1 MSISAK
7 WQQRLQ
13 QLIFY
18 GLLIAVIIVA
28 ARLSLATNTA
38 FDWTANQRHSLSEQT
53 IDLLQSI
60 DQPVQ
65 IKAFV
70 SPGNDYAAA
79 IQQLLERYQRY
90 TSQLQVEVIDPARAP
105 QQVKEFNIQQQGE
118 MLVLRDNQTE
128 RVQDL
133 SEQSLTNALL
143 RVSRSV
149 TPNVVFLTG
158 HGERSPDSEANF
170 GISLWA
176 QTLREQGFE
185 VETVNLAS
193 TGQLPDSTDLLVIAS
208 PEQSWLPGEIAQ
220 LQQFIASGGNL
231 LWLSEPDRHEPL
243 SELASSLDLQW
254 LPGTVIDPNA
264 SLLGIDDPSIALISD
279 FANHALTR
287 DLPSIVLMP
296 ATAALLSTDSES
308 TNWQTTEL
316 LRTQTETWAELSEVT
331 STEINF
337 NTDLDIAGPL
347 TVALALERQ
356 QPEAETAQRV
366 IVIGDGDF
374 LSNQYLGN
382 GANQTLATGMINWLT
397 AQDDRLNIAIKPTAD
412 NQLELSFSETLSIAI
427 GFLFVLPAMLLGS
440 GLMLWWFRRRR

>member
-105 QQVKEFNIQQQGE
+105 KQVKEFNIQQQGE

-143 RVSRSV
+143 RVSRNV

-220 LQQFIASGGNL
+220 LQQFIAAGGSL
-231 LWLSEPDRHEPL
+231 LWLSEPDRHENL

-264 SLLGIDDPSIALISD
+264 SLLGIDDPSFALISD
-279 FANHALTR
+279 FANHPLTR

-296 ATAALLSTDSES
+296 AAAALLSTDSES
-308 TNWQTTEL
+308 SNWQTTEL

-412 NQLELSFSETLSIAI
+412 NQLQLSFSETLSIAI

>member
-220 LQQFIASGGNL
+220 LQQFIAAGGSL
-231 LWLSEPDRHEPL
+231 LWLSEPDRHEHL

-264 SLLGIDDPSIALISD
+264 SLLGIDDPSFALISD
-279 FANHALTR
+279 FANHPLTR

-296 ATAALLSTDSES
+296 AAAALLSTDSES
-308 TNWQTTEL
+308 SNWQTTEL

>member
-220 LQQFIASGGNL
+220 LQQFIAAGGSL
-231 LWLSEPDRHEPL
+231 LWLSEPDRHEHL

-264 SLLGIDDPSIALISD
+264 SLLGIDDPSFALISD
-279 FANHALTR
+279 FANHPLTR

-296 ATAALLSTDSES
+296 AAAALLSTDSGS
-308 TNWQTTEL
+308 SNWQTTEL

-366 IVIGDGDF
+366 IVLGDGDF

-440 GLMLWWFRRRR
+440 GLMLWWFRLRR

>member
-220 LQQFIASGGNL
+220 LQQFIAAGGSL
-231 LWLSEPDRHEPL
+231 LWLSEPDRHEHL

-264 SLLGIDDPSIALISD
+264 SLLGIDDPSFALISD
-279 FANHALTR
+279 FANHPLTR

-296 ATAALLSTDSES
+296 AAAALLSTDSGS
-308 TNWQTTEL
+308 SNWQTTEL

-356 QPEAETAQRV
+356 QPKAETAQRV

-382 GANQTLATGMINWLT
+382 GANQTLATSMINWLT

>member
-1 MSISAK
+1 MSISPK

-53 IDLLQSI
+53 ISLLETI
-60 DQPVQ
+60 EQPIQ

-70 SPGNDYAAA
+70 SPGNDYASAVE
-79 IQQLLERYQRY
+79 QLLGRYQRY

-143 RVSRSV
+143 RVSRSI

-176 QTLREQGFE
+176 QALREQGFE
-185 VETVNLAS
+185 IETVNLAS
-193 TGQLPDSTDLLVIAS
+193 SGEIPESTNLLVIAS
-208 PEQSWLPGEIAQ
+208 PEQSWLPGEITQ

-264 SLLGIDDPSIALISD
+264 SLLGIDDPSFALISD

-308 TNWQTTEL
+308 TNWQTTEF
-316 LRTQTETWAELSEVT
+316 LRTQTETWAELSEL
-331 STEINF
+331 SASEIDYNSE
-337 NTDLDIAGPL
+337 LDIAGPL
-347 TVALALERQ
+347 TVALALERS
-356 QPEAETAQRV
+356 QPESAASQRV
-366 IVIGDGDF
+366 VVMGDGDF

>member
-185 VETVNLAS
+185 GETVNLAS

-220 LQQFIASGGNL
+220 LQQFIAAGGSL
-231 LWLSEPDRHEPL
+231 LWLSEPDRHEHL

-264 SLLGIDDPSIALISD
+264 SLLGIDDPSFALISD
-279 FANHALTR
+279 FANHPLTR

-296 ATAALLSTDSES
+296 AAAALLSTDSGS
-308 TNWQTTEL
+308 INWQTTEL

-366 IVIGDGDF
+366 IVLGDGDF

-382 GANQTLATGMINWLT
+382 GANQTFATGMINWLT

>member
-38 FDWTANQRHSLSEQT
+38 YDWTANQRHSLSEQT

-347 TVALALERQ
+347 KVALALERQ

>member
-337 NTDLDIAGPL
+337 NTALDIAGPL

-374 LSNQYLGN
+374 LSNQYLGT

>member
-1 MSISAK
+1 MSISPK

-18 GLLIAVIIVA
+18 GLLIAVIIIA

-53 IDLLQSI
+53 ISLLEAI
-60 DQPVQ
+60 EQPIQ

-70 SPGNDYAAA
+70 SPGNDYASAL
-79 IQQLLERYQRY
+79 QQLLDRYQRY

-105 QQVKEFNIQQQGE
+105 QQVKAFNIQQQGE

-133 SEQSLTNALL
+133 SEQSFTNALL
-143 RVSRSV
+143 RVSRSI

-158 HGERSPDSEANF
+158 HGERSPESEANF

-176 QTLREQGFE
+176 QALREQGFAIE
-185 VETVNLAS
+185 KVNLAS
-193 TGQLPDSTDLLVIAS
+193 SGEIPESADLLVIAS
-208 PEQSWLPGEIAQ
+208 PEQSWLPGEITQ
-220 LQQFIASGGNL
+220 LQQYLAAGGNL
-231 LWLSEPDRHEPL
+231 LWLSEPDRHAHL

-264 SLLGIDDPSIALISD
+264 SLLGIDDPSFALISD
-279 FANHALTR
+279 FANHSLTR

-316 LRTQTETWAELSEVT
+316 LHTQTETWAELSEL
-331 STEINF
+331 SASEIDYNSE
-337 NTDLDIAGPL
+337 LDITGPL
-347 TVALALERQ
+347 TVALALERS
-356 QPEAETAQRV
+356 QPESAASQRV
-366 IVIGDGDF
+366 VVIGDGDF